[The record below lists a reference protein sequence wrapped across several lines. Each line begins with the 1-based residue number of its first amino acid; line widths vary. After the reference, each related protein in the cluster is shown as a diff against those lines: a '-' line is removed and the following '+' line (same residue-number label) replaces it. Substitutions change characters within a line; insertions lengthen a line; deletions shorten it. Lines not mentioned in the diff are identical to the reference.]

1 VILGAVVGVSAEVV
15 VAAVE
20 VGVGLSFE

>member
-1 VILGAVVGVSAEVV
+1 MLGAVVGISVEVV

-20 VGVGLSFE
+20 VGVGLSFA

>member
-1 VILGAVVGVSAEVV
+1 MLGAVVGVSVEVV

-20 VGVGLSFE
+20 VGVGLSFA

>member
-1 VILGAVVGVSAEVV
+1 MLGAVVGVSVEVV

-20 VGVGLSFE
+20 VGVGLSFV